1 MVDRA
6 LLGDKSFKRVSQG
19 IYTIGKQTVQLFK
32 TADRKIVVKM
42 GGGYVDL
49 EDWLCNQNYSYVKM
63 PSKEEAM
70 RDAMQMY
77 RRN

>member
-1 MVDRA
+1 M
-6 LLGDKSFKRVSQG
+6 LGDKSFKRVSPG

-42 GGGYVDL
+42 AGGYVDL

-70 RDAMQMY
+70 RDAM
-77 RRN
+77 